1 MLYVLREVCFVESLT
16 VIVTLYDPAFDGV
29 PTRAPLLVPRVTPAG
44 RLPAE
49 TLQEKGAVPP
59 ATARVLK

>member
-1 MLYVLREVCFVESLT
+1 MVESLT
-16 VIVTLYDPAFDGV
+16 VIVTLYDPGFDGV
-29 PTRAPLLVPRVTPAG
+29 PTRAPLPVPRVTPAG

-49 TLQEKGAVPP
+49 TLQEKGAMPP